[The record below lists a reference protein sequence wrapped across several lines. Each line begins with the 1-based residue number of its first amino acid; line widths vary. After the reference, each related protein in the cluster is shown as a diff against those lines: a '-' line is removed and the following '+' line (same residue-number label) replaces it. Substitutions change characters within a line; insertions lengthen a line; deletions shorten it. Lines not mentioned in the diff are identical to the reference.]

1 MVEQDKKFAEKLRK
15 KDLNTSY
22 SGRTLIDILERFDIK
37 NYQDPRNLSNKKSVK
52 IIKDYLKICCP
63 IEKAPKTL
71 NNFFKQNNLNILI
84 SSDYFPINKNNIKN
98 TKVIF
103 NTNINRTV
111 NYYTGMTFNIQVK
124 LNNKKEVFLSGG
136 RFDSL
141 IKDLGNKKNLNA
153 VGAAINRS
161 IL

>member
-1 MVEQDKKFAEKLRK
+1 M
-15 KDLNTSY
+15 
-22 SGRTLIDILERFDIK
+22 ERFDIK

-52 IIKDYLKICCP
+52 IIKDYLKIRCP
-63 IEKAPKTL
+63 IEKATKIL
-71 NNFFKQNNLNILI
+71 NNFFKKNNLNIFI
-84 SSDYFPINKNNIKN
+84 SQDYFPIKKNNIKN

-103 NTNINRTV
+103 NANINRTV
-111 NYYTGMTFNIQVK
+111 SYYTAMTFNIQVK
-124 LNNKKEVFLSGG
+124 LNNKKIVFLSGG

-153 VGAAINRS
+153 VGAAINRN

>member
-1 MVEQDKKFAEKLRK
+1 MK
-15 KDLNTSY
+15 
-22 SGRTLIDILERFDIK
+22 DILERFDLK
-37 NYQDPRNLSNKKSVK
+37 NYQDPRNLSNKRSVK
-52 IIKDYLKICCP
+52 IIKDYLKISCP
-63 IEKAPKTL
+63 IEKAPKIL
-71 NNFFKQNNLNILI
+71 NNFFKKNNLNIFI
-84 SSDYFPINKNNIKN
+84 SQDYFPIKKNNIKN